1 MVMTGDFMT
10 DQTPSASRGQKPW
23 GWAFIARL
31 HFYIGLLVG
40 PFLLIAALS
49 GILYALTPQVEH
61 WLYHEQF
68 YTDSASGTPQP
79 LADQIRVA
87 QQALGRDEAPMAVRP
102 APAPGQT
109 TRVMFSDPSVGQ
121 WENLAIFVDPV
132 TNEVRGALP
141 VYGTS
146 GISAFRIVIDKFH
159 RSLLLGEPGRV
170 YSELAASWLWIVALG
185 GLALWFKRRRSVSR
199 SGQADAGQRASRWH
213 TRLGPW
219 ALIGFVFFSATGLTW
234 SKYAGGNIGELRHM
248 YGWQTPTVST
258 SLDGV
263 TPAEQGPHAEHAA
276 HSSHD
281 MAMMDHGFD
290 PRLYDRV
297 LTAAREEGLK
307 AGRIEII
314 PAAGPGNAWK
324 VREIGREWP
333 TEVDEAAIDP
343 TTLAVIDR
351 TRFETF
357 PLAAKLTRWG
367 VDLHMGV
374 LFGWI
379 NQLVLIVF
387 ASALVVMLVLGYAMW
402 WRRRPTRASAAMT
415 PVTLIQALLRAPRPA
430 ALAVVIA
437 AILLGLAL
445 PVLGVSLIL
454 LVLIDGV
461 VALTQRRKQA
471 WAMS

>member
-1 MVMTGDFMT
+1 MT
-10 DQTPSASRGQKPW
+10 DHTATAPSGRKPW

-40 PFLLIAALS
+40 PFLLLVALS
-49 GILYALTPQVEH
+49 GIVYALTPQIEQA
-61 WLYHEQF
+61 LYHEQF
-68 YTDSASGTPQP
+68 YTGSDSGTPLP
-79 LADQIRVA
+79 LADQIRAA

-102 APAPGQT
+102 APSPGET

-121 WENLAIFVDPV
+121 WEHLAIFVDPA

-146 GISAFRIVIDKFH
+146 GISAFRITIDKFH

-185 GLALWFKRRRSVSR
+185 GLALWFKRRR

-248 YGWQTPTVST
+248 FGWQTPTVST

-263 TPAEQGPHAEHAA
+263 TPAEPGPHAEHAA
-276 HSSHD
+276 HSGHN
-281 MAMMDHGFD
+281 MAMKDHAFD
-290 PRLYDRV
+290 PGLYDRV
-297 LTAAREEGLK
+297 LTAAREEGLE
-307 AGRIEII
+307 AGKIEIV

-374 LFGWI
+374 LFGVI
-379 NQLVLIVF
+379 NQLVLVVF

-402 WRRRPTRASAAMT
+402 WRRRPTRASDAMT
-415 PVTLIQALLRAPRPA
+415 TVTLIQTLLQAPRPA
-430 ALAVVIA
+430 ALAVVILA
-437 AILLGLAL
+437 VLLGLAL
-445 PVLGVSLIL
+445 PVLGGSLVVLI
-454 LVLIDGV
+454 LIDGA
-461 VALTQRRKQA
+461 VALTQRRKSAQ
-471 WAMS
+471 AMS

>member
-1 MVMTGDFMT
+1 MT
-10 DQTPSASRGQKPW
+10 DHTVKNPVGRRPW

-40 PFLLIAALS
+40 PFLLLVALS
-49 GILYALTPQVEH
+49 GIVYALTPQIERA
-61 WLYHEQF
+61 LYHEQF
-68 YTDSASGTPQP
+68 YTDNTGGTPLP
-79 LADQIRVA
+79 LADQVRAA

-102 APAPGQT
+102 APSPGET

-121 WENLAIFVDPV
+121 WEHLAMFVDPV
-132 TNEVRGALP
+132 TNEIRGALP

-146 GISAFRIVIDKFH
+146 GISAFRITIDKFH
-159 RSLLLGEPGRV
+159 RSLLLGEPGRI

-185 GLALWFKRRRSVSR
+185 GLALWFKRRRSDAR
-199 SGQADAGQRASRWH
+199 AGHDGNANAGQRASRWH
-213 TRLGPW
+213 QKLGPW

-258 SLDGV
+258 HLDGL
-263 TPAEQGPHAEHAA
+263 TPAEHGPHAEHAD
-276 HSSHD
+276 HSDHN
-281 MAMMDHGFD
+281 MAMMKSD
-290 PRLYDRV
+290 PDPALHDRV
-297 LTAAREEGLK
+297 LAAARTEGLTADK
-307 AGRIEII
+307 IEVI
-314 PAAGPGNAWK
+314 PAARPGNAWK

-343 TTLAVIDR
+343 TTMAVIDR

-374 LFGWI
+374 LFGVI
-379 NQLVLIVF
+379 NQLVLVVF

-402 WRRRPTRASAAMT
+402 WRRRPTRGSAAVT
-415 PVTLIQALLRAPRPA
+415 PVTLMQALWQAPRPA
-430 ALAVVIA
+430 ALAVVVA

-445 PVLGVSLIL
+445 PVLGGSLVL
-454 LVLIDGV
+454 LILIDGA
-461 VALTQRRKQA
+461 VALTQRRKIA